1 MRITNI
7 ERVTLDTPMPV
18 YDVVNATPYH
28 NFLIKCNR
36 SGYYIVSHN
45 C

>member
-7 ERVTLDTPMPV
+7 ERVTMPV